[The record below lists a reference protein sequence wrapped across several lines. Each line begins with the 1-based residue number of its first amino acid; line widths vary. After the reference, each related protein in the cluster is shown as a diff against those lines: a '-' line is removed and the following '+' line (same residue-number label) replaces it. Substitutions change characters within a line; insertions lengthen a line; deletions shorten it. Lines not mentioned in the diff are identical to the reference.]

1 MTKIVNI
8 FLGLIKVQ
16 IYKLKLT
23 KIRAYKYV
31 FKLRKT
37 KLRNYIFKQKS
48 NISTGRTVPKK
59 PTWSTTMIQVQDKA
73 KGKKITFKLKNLNTS
88 LMMKNEILSLTCRMK
103 ILFFTWP
110 LQVSLTFPDL
120 SEKDSFP
127 PDFPWPYKPCVIFVE
142 IDPHFPL
149 KKKLVWSPCCLLCAI
164 K

>member
-37 KLRNYIFKQKS
+37 KLRNYIVNQKS

-59 PTWSTTMIQVQDKA
+59 PILNATLIQVQDKT
-73 KGKKITFKLKNLNTS
+73 KVKKIKF
-88 LMMKNEILSLTCRMK
+88 
-103 ILFFTWP
+103 
-110 LQVSLTFPDL
+110 
-120 SEKDSFP
+120 
-127 PDFPWPYKPCVIFVE
+127 
-142 IDPHFPL
+142 
-149 KKKLVWSPCCLLCAI
+149 
-164 K
+164 